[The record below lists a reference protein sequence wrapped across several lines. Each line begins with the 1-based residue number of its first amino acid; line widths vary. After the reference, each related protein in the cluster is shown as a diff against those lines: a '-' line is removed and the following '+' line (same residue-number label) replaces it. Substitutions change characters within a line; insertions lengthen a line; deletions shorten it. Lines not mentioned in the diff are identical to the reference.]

1 VEKREA
7 VTADMLPLKVIYTI
21 WLRETK
27 LALRERARIV
37 ATVAQP
43 LIYLGILGRGITSG
57 MRLTNAGNV
66 DYIKFM
72 YPGVI
77 GMSILFTSIFAAISI
92 IWDRE
97 FGFLKEVL
105 VAPVPRW
112 AVAVGKS
119 FGGATIALSQVA
131 ILICIGPLIGISLT
145 PLIVLQ
151 MLFLGFLMS
160 VAVTSLGVIVAS
172 RMASMQSFQMVMNFL
187 VMPLYFLSGAMFPM
201 SSAPSWMKTLM
212 SFDPLTYGVDAIRNV
227 MFAETVIV
235 AEGAARS
242 LVDVARSSGLIRWT
256 LALDVTLMFTTAV
269 LLTAAGAWTFSK
281 SQAM

>member
-1 VEKREA
+1 
-7 VTADMLPLKVIYTI
+7 MLALKVIYTI

-43 LIYLGILGRGITSG
+43 LIYLAILGRGITSG

-119 FGGATIALSQVA
+119 FGGATIALIQVA

-145 PLIVLQ
+145 PMIVLQ

-201 SSAPSWMKTLM
+201 SSAPTWMKTLM
-212 SFDPLTYGVDAIRNV
+212 SVDPLTYGVDAIRNV
-227 MFAETVIV
+227 MFSETVIGTG
-235 AEGAARS
+235 AAARS
-242 LVDVARSSGLIRWT
+242 LVDVARSTGLIRWT
-256 LALDVTLMFTTAV
+256 LALDVTLMFASAV
-269 LLTAAGAWTFSK
+269 LLTTAGAWTFSK
-281 SQAM
+281 SQAT

>member
-1 VEKREA
+1 VEEGEVIGSLMRSL
-7 VTADMLPLKVIYTI
+7 TTIYTI
-21 WLRETK
+21 WLRETT
-27 LALRERARIV
+27 LATRERARIV

-43 LIYLGILGRGITSG
+43 LIYLAILGKGITSG
-57 MRLTNAGNV
+57 MRLTSAGSI

-119 FGGATIALSQVA
+119 LGGATVALIQVA
-131 ILICIGPLIGISLT
+131 ILICIAPLVGIALS
-145 PLIVLQ
+145 PAIVME
-151 MLFLGFLMS
+151 MLLLGFLMS
-160 VAVTSLGVIVAS
+160 VAITSLGVIVAS
-172 RMASMQSFQMVMNFL
+172 RMESMQGFQMVMNFL

-201 SSAPSWMKTLM
+201 ASAPVWMRMLM
-212 SFDPLTYGVDAIRNV
+212 TADPLTYGVDAIRNV
-227 MFAETVIV
+227 MFADTVIPV
-235 AEGAARS
+235 GTTFRPLLE
-242 LVDVARSSGLIRWT
+242 VARASGLIRWS
-256 LALDVTLMFTTAV
+256 LGLDIALMAASAI
-269 LLTAAGAWTFSK
+269 LLTVGGAWTFSK
-281 SQAM
+281 SQAA